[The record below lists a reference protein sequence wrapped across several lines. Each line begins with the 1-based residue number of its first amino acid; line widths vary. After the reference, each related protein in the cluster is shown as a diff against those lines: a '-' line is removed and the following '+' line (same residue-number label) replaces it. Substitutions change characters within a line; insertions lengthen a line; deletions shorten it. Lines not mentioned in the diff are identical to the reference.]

1 MKSISFILC
10 FFLLIIS
17 IGCNAKL
24 DFIQPVESK
33 GTQIYLPLINESKS
47 TAIPEENFDSDLK
60 KPILTITE
68 TPNEKF
74 NLETPAP
81 VPTSKNLESEIN
93 PIIIPFEGILQ
104 SPVPIGFTRTVDN
117 SYRYGTT
124 QEGTRIPHDGVE
136 FYNPSGTPVLAAAD
150 GIIYFAGSDNATLY
164 GQFKDFY
171 GNLIIIE
178 HDLDQFNQPV
188 FSLYAH
194 LSVMDVKT
202 GDKVKT
208 GEKIGEVGATG
219 SAIGSHLHFEVR
231 LNGPGLDQRLNPE
244 LFISLTDNQ
253 PLTPSGILIGNIL
266 DYQKQKVSQNKL
278 VIQPVENGRVMID
291 KAYYL
296 ETYAADVPSDPNWLE
311 NFSISNLPV
320 GNYRVSTYINKEFIE
335 KYISINE
342 NSLTFI
348 SIFPD
353 K

>member
-1 MKSISFILC
+1 MQNLISFNQ
-10 FFLLIIS
+10 F
-17 IGCNAKL
+17 K
-24 DFIQPVESK
+24 SK
-33 GTQIYLPLINESKS
+33 GTQIYLPLINESES

-60 KPILTITE
+60 NPILTITE
-68 TPNEKF
+68 TPNEEF

-136 FYNPSGTPVLAAAD
+136 FYNPSGTPILAAAD

-231 LNGPGLDQRLNPE
+231 INGPGLRPT
-244 LFISLTDNQ
+244 S
-253 PLTPSGILIGNIL
+253 
-266 DYQKQKVSQNKL
+266 
-278 VIQPVENGRVMID
+278 
-291 KAYYL
+291 
-296 ETYAADVPSDPNWLE
+296 
-311 NFSISNLPV
+311 
-320 GNYRVSTYINKEFIE
+320 
-335 KYISINE
+335 
-342 NSLTFI
+342 
-348 SIFPD
+348 
-353 K
+353 